1 MKKQIFIT
9 DFDLKRF
16 KWLLSN
22 SHKFDETYKKYLFDL
37 EEELKEAVIV
47 DQKAVPANIITMHS
61 KFKIKDIDT
70 NEENIYTLVFPFDAS
85 QEENKLSIL
94 TSIGISVIGSEAGRV
109 FECESP
115 SGKRNCRI
123 EEILF
128 QPESQGNYYV

>member
-1 MKKQIFIT
+1 MKKQIYIT

-22 SHKFDETYKKYLFDL
+22 SHKFDDAYKKYLCAL

-94 TSIGISVIGSEAGRV
+94 TSIGVSVIGSEAGRI
-109 FECESP
+109 FEWESP
-115 SGKRNCRI
+115 TGKKNCRI

>member
-22 SHKFDETYKKYLFDL
+22 SHKFDDTYKKYLDDL
-37 EEELKEAVIV
+37 EIELKDAVII
-47 DQKAVPANIITMHS
+47 DQKEIPADIITMHS
-61 KFKIKDIDT
+61 KFKLKDIDT

-94 TSIGISVIGSEAGRV
+94 TSIGVSVIGSKAGHIV
-109 FECESP
+109 EWES
-115 SGKRNCRI
+115 SAGKRNCRI